1 MLRDADSYRDL
12 LDRTA
17 ATLDKMEEQ
26 LKSNGKEH
34 RISQSDVTSFGKS
47 CDQLALNCCQLCDPT
62 KPSSFKE
69 ATAGSWG
76 RPSPPSTSSLESYST
91 DWLC

>member
-26 LKSNGKEH
+26 LKSGGKE
-34 RISQSDVTSFGKS
+34 RPIPQSNVTSSWFIEHLVCIK
-47 CDQLALNCCQLCDPT
+47 LL
-62 KPSSFKE
+62 PS
-69 ATAGSWG
+69 
-76 RPSPPSTSSLESYST
+76 L
-91 DWLC
+91 

>member
-26 LKSNGKEH
+26 LKSGGGKH
-34 RISQSDVTSFGKS
+34 HMWPVGNSSVSVRFLWVDF
-47 CDQLALNCCQLCDPT
+47 CQ
-62 KPSSFKE
+62 KE
-69 ATAGSWG
+69 SWLMYG
-76 RPSPPSTSSLESYST
+76 
-91 DWLC
+91 

>member
-26 LKSNGKEH
+26 LKSGKNLMPN
-34 RISQSDVTSFGKS
+34 VT
-47 CDQLALNCCQLCDPT
+47 
-62 KPSSFKE
+62 
-69 ATAGSWG
+69 
-76 RPSPPSTSSLESYST
+76 R
-91 DWLC
+91 